1 MFGKINKIIF
11 LFVFYIVQK
20 NMIYG
25 FVKLLFLFYL
35 YFLVNIFYF
44 IYIYGKYIF
53 WLETWQKWGGRVV
66 SGDKTTSFWPF

>member
-11 LFVFYIVQK
+11 LFVFYIVHK

-44 IYIYGKYIF
+44 IYIYGK
-53 WLETWQKWGGRVV
+53 
-66 SGDKTTSFWPF
+66 